1 MEVSIMLHGLLGKRC
16 SENDMYFVPDFDG
29 SLGYNTID
37 PGLWAH
43 WENVMDGL
51 FTWESGWSKLG

>member
-1 MEVSIMLHGLLGKRC
+1 MLHGLLGKRC